1 MKRIVKIGLFVLF
14 AFLLPAGILNAQEK
28 KNEQRIRIVVADNS
42 GTKVEID
49 TLITGSGSAD
59 SIKLKNGEVIYLAR
73 HGDSGRMKHVHG
85 ENGNMYVNVT
95 SDDKGDKGNKKII
108 KEITVISDD
117 SAHVH
122 QVGEGSDV
130 IIVKGRKHFTEGTG
144 GDVVTWSSSSSASS
158 SKGNSKGERYIYIN
172 EGKGSGKD
180 REKTVDMKIT
190 TDETGNNIEKTKYV
204 IAKDGM
210 VVSIEGNDEAKVK
223 ELVKDVESKL
233 GVSKGDKTSKQM
245 VKEET
250 KKTTKK

>member
-1 MKRIVKIGLFVLF
+1 MKRIVKIGLPLLL
-14 AFLLPAGILNAQEK
+14 AFLIPAGILNAQEK
-28 KNEQRIRIVVADNS
+28 KNEQRIKIIIADKS
-42 GTKVEID
+42 GTNVEID
-49 TLITGSGSAD
+49 TLIKGDVSAD

-73 HGDSGRMKHVHG
+73 HDAVGTIKHIEGESGS
-85 ENGNMYVNVT
+85 MYVTVT
-95 SDDKGDKGNKKII
+95 SDDKGDKGDKKII

-130 IIVKGRKHFTEGTG
+130 INVKGGKHFTEGK
-144 GDVVTWSSSSSASS
+144 GDRVVTWSSSE
-158 SKGNSKGERYIYIN
+158 GDSKGERYIYIN
-172 EGKGSGKD
+172 EGKDSGKKG
-180 REKTVDMKIT
+180 EKTFNVEVT
-190 TDETGNNIEKTKYV
+190 TDEKGNSVEKTKYV
-204 IAKDGM
+204 IAKDGV

-233 GVSKGDKTSKQM
+233 GVSKGDKNIKQV